1 MSPSWIWLRDAP
13 LGDVFVC
20 ARRVF
25 TVGADLT
32 TRARITCDGRYALYL
47 NGTEIG
53 RGPVR
58 SEPRDRSVDGY
69 DVTLRAGVNV
79 VCVLAR
85 HYGRPTLYW
94 KPDPARTG
102 GGLIA
107 EISGGVG
114 TDEAWRVLRAPY
126 AAVTPPPEE
135 GAPDDEVID
144 GSAWPHGW
152 LAPDFDDAAWPH
164 ATEVEGPSLETMA
177 PRPIAHLAERTHA
190 LGLVDL
196 RAGEARTL
204 DLGTITNGHVVLDVA
219 AASGTVIEVTSG
231 EDAVGDE
238 VLVDVR
244 DWSLRYRGGGAPHER
259 VEAFEPMG
267 FRYLRVRAD
276 ASARIDVAVRERT
289 YPRAPGAYFRCDD
302 PALDAIWDA
311 GARTLDLCS
320 TDAFIDCPSREQRAW
335 LGDDYVNSLISLTVN
350 PDVTLPLRDLRL
362 HGAGQRA
369 DGLLPMVAA
378 GDFTDRA
385 HTLPDYSLLWVCTLT
400 RLFHHTGDLALLH
413 DLMPVVRRILDTF
426 EAMRS
431 PDGLLAGYVHGLQGW
446 WFIDWAQIQRG
457 DHIAAVDALY
467 AMALRDAAT
476 LLRALGEDAAAYD
489 ARHAATRAAFER
501 YWDAPR
507 GVYVDAAWRDGRT
520 GRRVSQQTN
529 SAALCGGLV
538 PSARTAPVVARIT
551 DHARTRVTLTP
562 GDGGT
567 LGERLG
573 RQWEDP
579 PNFDDEDHVV
589 LAQPFF
595 AHLLH
600 AALVRAGRRDLL
612 LPSIRRWSDMVA
624 RNGVVEE
631 YWTALPGMGSRC
643 HAWSGT
649 PTFDLTAYV
658 LGVRAAAPGWTD
670 VEIDPHLG
678 DLDWAEGRVPTPRG
692 WITVRAERGRAPSV
706 DLPAGVTL
714 RQR

>member
-1 MSPSWIWLRDAP
+1 MSWIWLRDAP
-13 LGDVFVC
+13 AGDVFVF
-20 ARRVF
+20 ARRAF
-25 TVGADLT
+25 TVEADAT
-32 TRARITCDGRYALYL
+32 GRARITCDGRYVLYL
-47 NGTEIG
+47 NEVEIG

-58 SEPRDRSVDGY
+58 SEPRDRSVDAY

-79 VCVLAR
+79 VGVLAR

-102 GGLIA
+102 GGVIA
-107 EISGGVG
+107 EIAGVVG
-114 TDEAWRVLRAPY
+114 TDGAWRVLRAPY
-126 AAVTPPPEE
+126 APATQPPEE

-144 GSAWPHGW
+144 GRAWPHGW
-152 LAPDFDDAAWPH
+152 LAPDFDDAAW
-164 ATEVEGPSLETMA
+164 ARAAEVEGPALDAMP
-177 PRPIAHLAERTHA
+177 PRPIADLTERAHTLGA
-190 LGLVDL
+190 LDL

-219 AASGTVIEVTSG
+219 AASGTAIEVTSG

-244 DWSLRYRGGGAPHER
+244 DWSLRYRSGGGEAER

-276 ASARIDVAVRERT
+276 APARIDVSVRERT
-289 YPRAPGAYFRCDD
+289 YPREPGAYFRCSD
-302 PALDAIWDA
+302 PAVTAIWEA

-350 PDVTLPLRDLRL
+350 PDVTLPLHDLRL
-362 HGAGQRA
+362 HGAGRRP

-378 GDFTDRA
+378 GDFTDRV
-385 HTLPDYSLLWVCTLT
+385 HTLPDYSLLWICTLT
-400 RLFHHTGDLALLH
+400 RLFHHTGDAALVREML
-413 DLMPVVRRILDTF
+413 PVVRGILDEF
-426 EAMRS
+426 EAMRG

-476 LLRALGEDAAAYD
+476 LLRAVGSDPAAYD
-489 ARHAATRAAFER
+489 ARYTATRAAFER

-520 GRRVSQQTN
+520 GRRVSQQAN
-529 SAALCGGLV
+529 SAALCAGLV
-538 PSARTAPVVARIT
+538 PPTREASIVARIT
-551 DHARTRVTLTP
+551 DPACTRVTLTP

-567 LGERLG
+567 FGERLG

-579 PNFDDEDHVV
+579 PNFDDDEHVV

-595 AHLLH
+595 AHFLH
-600 AALVRAGRRDLL
+600 AALARAGRRDLL
-612 LPSIRRWSDMVA
+612 LPSIRRWSEMVA

-649 PTFDLTAYV
+649 PTFDLTAHV
-658 LGVRAAAPGWTD
+658 LGVRVAAPGWTS
-670 VEIDPHLG
+670 VEVDPYLG
-678 DLDWAEGRVPTPRG
+678 DLEWAEGRVPTPRG
-692 WITVRAERGRAPSV
+692 WITVRAERARAPQV

-714 RQR
+714 RQG